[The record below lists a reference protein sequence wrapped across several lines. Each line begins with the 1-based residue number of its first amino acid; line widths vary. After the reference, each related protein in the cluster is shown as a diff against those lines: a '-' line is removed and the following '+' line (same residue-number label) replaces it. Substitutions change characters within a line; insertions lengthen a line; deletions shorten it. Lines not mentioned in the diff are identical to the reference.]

1 LLQLQ
6 AELVDLQVRVQGGG
20 MIECLIL
27 ILATEALTKLLRD
40 AEVFNAPRAW
50 LSGRWELLAELVSC
64 GYCLSVWVAGIVL
77 MLHCFSSGW
86 LLALLALHRAAN
98 LCHDLCGIVTNF
110 KINQRL
116 RRD

>member
-1 LLQLQ
+1 
-6 AELVDLQVRVQGGG
+6 
-20 MIECLIL
+20 MIEYLIL

-77 MLHCFSSGW
+77 MLHCLSSGW

>member
-1 LLQLQ
+1 
-6 AELVDLQVRVQGGG
+6 

-40 AEVFNAPRAW
+40 AEIFNAPRAW
-50 LSGRWELLAELVSC
+50 LSGRWELLDELISC
-64 GYCLSVWVAGIVL
+64 GYCLSVWVAWAVL
-77 MLHCFSSGW
+77 MLHFFGFGW
-86 LLALLALHRAAN
+86 LISLLALHRAAN
-98 LCHDLCGIVTNF
+98 LFHDMFGIVTDF